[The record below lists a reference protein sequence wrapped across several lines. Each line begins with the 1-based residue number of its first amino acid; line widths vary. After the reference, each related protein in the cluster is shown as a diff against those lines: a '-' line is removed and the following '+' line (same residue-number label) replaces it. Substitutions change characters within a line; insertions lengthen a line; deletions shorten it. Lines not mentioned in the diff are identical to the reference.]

1 MSPAMK
7 ELHDLELTLNSH
19 TPILVI
25 ETLEEVRL
33 LQMLTRLS
41 VKGSRPMFQW
51 TATEGLRRIELQFGF
66 EPDTEAPAEVLKKI
80 KLSGPGIYLFLDFHP
95 YLQDPILVR
104 HIKEIAQS
112 YEERK
117 RTLVFVSHSL
127 EIPPEIRHLTARFEL
142 HLPDGAALRWLIKEE
157 AQRWQQSNPAQP
169 LRVDR
174 EALELLAHNL
184 SGVSETD
191 AKRLIRSAIEDD
203 GAITQEDL
211 PELMRA
217 KHELIEHGGIIGYE
231 YDTAQ
236 FADVAG
242 LDNLKAWLADR
253 RKALLGQS
261 QDAPKGILL
270 LGVQGGGKSLAA
282 KAVAGS
288 YGLPLLRMD
297 FGALYNKYIGETEK
311 NLRYALKTADTM
323 APCVLWV
330 DELEKGLAGQND
342 DQGIS
347 QRLLG
352 ALLTWM
358 AERKRPVFIVATAND
373 ISRLPA
379 ELLRKGRLDEIF
391 FVDLPDQAMR
401 ATIFEIHLRRR
412 NLAPS
417 AFDLAALASASEGF
431 SGSEIEQ
438 AIVSARHRA
447 QARELPLDTVLLLD
461 ELARTQPL
469 SVVMAEPVAA
479 LREWAAG
486 RTVSAH

>member
-1 MSPAMK
+1 MK
-7 ELHDLELTLNSH
+7 ELHDLELTLNSP

-33 LQMLTRLS
+33 LQMLTRIGI
-41 VKGSRPMFQW
+41 KGGRPLFQW
-51 TATEGLRRIELQFGF
+51 TATDGLRRIEVEFGH
-66 EPDTEAPAEVLKKI
+66 EPDTANPADTLKRI
-80 KLSGPGIYLFLDFHP
+80 KLGGPGVYLLLDFHP

-104 HIKEIAQS
+104 HIKEIAQTH
-112 YEERK
+112 EERK
-117 RTLVFVSHSL
+117 RTLVLVSHGID
-127 EIPPEIRHLTARFEL
+127 IPPEIRHLTARFEL
-142 HLPDGAALRWLIKEE
+142 HLPDSAALRKLIKDE
-157 AQRWQQSNPAQP
+157 AQRWQQANPVQR

-174 EALELLAHNL
+174 ESFELLAHNL
-184 SGVSETD
+184 SGMTETD
-191 AKRLIRSAIEDD
+191 AKRLVRAAIEDD

-211 PELMRA
+211 PELMKA
-217 KHELIEHGGIIGYE
+217 KHELIEQGGVIGYE

-236 FADVAG
+236 FAEVAG

-282 KAVAGS
+282 KAVAGT

-311 NLRYALKTADTM
+311 NLRYALRTADTM
-323 APCVLWV
+323 APCVLWI
-330 DELEKGLAGQND
+330 DEIEKGLAGQND

-347 QRLLG
+347 QRILG

-358 AERKRPVFIVATAND
+358 AERKRPVFIVATSND
-373 ISRLPA
+373 ISKLPA

-391 FVDLPDQAMR
+391 FVDLPDEKAR
-401 ATIFEIHLRRR
+401 KAIFEIHLRRR

-417 AFDLAALASASEGF
+417 AFNLGALASASEGF
-431 SGSEIEQ
+431 SGAEIEQ
-438 AIVSARHRA
+438 AVVSARHRA
-447 QARELPLDTVLLLD
+447 QARELALNDGLLLD
-461 ELARTQPL
+461 ELERTQPL
-469 SVVMAEPVAA
+469 SVVMAEQVAA
-479 LREWAAG
+479 LRAWAVG
-486 RTVSAH
+486 RTVPAH